1 MRSCQDKTGNGLLLV
16 VLRRLERV
24 GRADV
29 LARPSDARF
38 EPIEDARLAGV
49 ARDQVEG
56 VNAAR
61 LTDAIDATDTLLEAH
76 RIPRQ
81 LEIDDDSARLVKVQA
96 LAGGVGGQKNGPAS
110 TLKIV

>member
-1 MRSCQDKTGNGLLLV
+1 MV

-29 LARPSDARF
+29 LARQSDACL

-49 ARDQVEG
+49 ARDEIEG
-56 VNAAR
+56 VNAGR
-61 LTDAIDATDTLLEAH
+61 LTDAIDAVNTLLEAH

-81 LEIDDDSARLVKVQA
+81 LEIDDDAARLVKVQP